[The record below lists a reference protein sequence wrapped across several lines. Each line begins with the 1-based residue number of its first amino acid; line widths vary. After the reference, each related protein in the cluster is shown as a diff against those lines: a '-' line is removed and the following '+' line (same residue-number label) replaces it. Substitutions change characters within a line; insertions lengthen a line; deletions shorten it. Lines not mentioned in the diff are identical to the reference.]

1 MVQQARFEPG
11 WFCPDILPEDW
22 AAGFPGKSVSSCVS
36 YSKWGK
42 ISFPLDISLLDT
54 PGTLL
59 ERSWNAPGTL
69 WERSWNALGT
79 FGEHSGNTIGI
90 FLEHSG
96 PSREP
101 SERAVGS
108 GTGVYR
114 VELIAMI

>member
-1 MVQQARFEPG
+1 MGQNLVPVGYFFVG
-11 WFCPDILPEDW
+11 
-22 AAGFPGKSVSSCVS
+22 
-36 YSKWGK
+36 YSWNA
-42 ISFPLDISLLDT
+42 

-59 ERSWNAPGTL
+59 ERSWNAPGTLLERSGNAPGTL